1 MSRQSRGV
9 FEKIPGSG
17 EWWIRYADASRK
29 LRREK
34 AGTKAVAIKLY
45 TKRKQEAL
53 QGKKLP
59 ESLRGRGVTFEKLCD
74 DALEHSEASNGEQT
88 SYELGLKLDTIKEV
102 FGKREAAS
110 ITKQDITR
118 WLEDEAEERGWAAA
132 TRNRYQAAFSL
143 VYRVALDN
151 GKVQLSPAARIKR
164 RLEDN
169 GRIRFLNYKE
179 EGRLITA
186 IRQNWPHYLPA
197 FLISLHTG
205 ARRKEQF
212 SLEWE
217 DVSLS
222 RNAVTFRHTKNG
234 KPRTV
239 GLNATA
245 LAALKELKPR
255 IAHGPVFRNTEG
267 NPLRCARDWFEPAV
281 EAAKLK
287 DYTWHCNRH
296 TFASRL
302 VMAGVD
308 IRTVAHL
315 MGHSTIQMTMRYAHL
330 APEHAQAAVGL
341 LVKATDTTTDTEE
354 FAELAS

>member
-1 MSRQSRGV
+1 MSRQARGV

-17 EWWIRYADASRK
+17 EWWIRYADASGK

-34 AGTKAVAIKLY
+34 AGSKAVAIKLY
-45 TKRKQEAL
+45 AKRKLEAL

-59 ESLRGRGVTFEKLCD
+59 ESLRGRGVLFQTLCA
-74 DALEHSEASNGEQT
+74 DALEHSNACNGEQT
-88 SYELGLKLDTIKEV
+88 SYELGLKLDTIKEA
-102 FGKREAAS
+102 FENREAAS
-110 ITKQDITR
+110 ITKQDIVR
-118 WLEDEAEERGWAAA
+118 WLEDEAEEREWAAA

-143 VYRVALDN
+143 VYRVAQDN
-151 GKVQLSPAARIKR
+151 GKVQLNPAARIKR
-164 RLEDN
+164 KLEDN
-169 GRIRFLNYKE
+169 GRIRFLSDKE
-179 EGRLITA
+179 EERLATA

-217 DVSLS
+217 DVSFS
-222 RNAVTFRHTKNG
+222 RRAVTLRHTKNG

-239 GLNATA
+239 PLNAVA
-245 LAALKELKPR
+245 LAAFSELKPKK
-255 IAHGPVFRNTEG
+255 ASGPVFRNTEG
-267 NPLRCARDWFEPAV
+267 NPLRCARDWFEPAI
-281 EAAKLK
+281 EAAGLK

-315 MGHSTIQMTMRYAHL
+315 MGHSTIQMTMRYSHL
-330 APEHAQAAVGL
+330 APEHTQAAVEH
-341 LVKATDTTTDTEE
+341 LVRATDTTTDTDG
-354 FAELAS
+354 FA